1 MNNEMR
7 IITVINGKENDVS
20 ELVRIGNE
28 DDGRRQ

>member
-20 ELVRIGNE
+20 EIVRIGNE

>member
-1 MNNEMR
+1 MNNQMR

-20 ELVRIGNE
+20 EIVRIGNE